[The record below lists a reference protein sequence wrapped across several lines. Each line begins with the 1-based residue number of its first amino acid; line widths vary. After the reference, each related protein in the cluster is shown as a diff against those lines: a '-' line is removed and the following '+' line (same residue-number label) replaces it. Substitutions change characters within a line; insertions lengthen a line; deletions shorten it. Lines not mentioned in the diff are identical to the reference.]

1 VASAIAAAVV
11 VAGIVLAVRLAA
23 VPLLRRLVR
32 WRLGA
37 YVRSVSHVDPKLP
50 QALAASRRVA
60 VIGGGIA
67 GLTAALTLARRGFA
81 VTVFEA
87 NDYLGG
93 KLGSWKVELAPGVR
107 VAVSHGFH
115 AFFPNYHNLNRL
127 LDSLRLREGFASIGD
142 YVIVARD
149 GEMVRFGQLERT
161 PVLNLLS
168 LARSGVFRL
177 RDALAAPGRDY
188 YGVLLEYDPDV
199 TFARYDHVSFEEF
212 CSVARVPP
220 KLRLAFNTFARAF
233 FADPGNLSLAELIKS
248 FHFYYLG
255 QDAGLVYLYPTRDY
269 QASLLTPLQAEIA
282 RLGGV
287 FRLSTPVRQ
296 LARGPAD
303 QGFLVNTEP
312 FDATVLAADVIGVRD
327 IARDARGIPPAVL
340 APLAALAP
348 GQRYAVLRLWTD
360 RDVRADIPAFVV
372 VDRMRLLDAL
382 TAYHRVE
389 EESAAWVRVRG
400 GAVLELH
407 CYAVP
412 DEMPDD
418 EVKGALVEEAI
429 HFFPELAGMRVHYEA
444 FQLRRDFTA
453 FHVGLYDARPA
464 VETGVPGLVCAGD
477 WVKLP
482 FPAMLLEAACASG
495 LVAANAL
502 LREAGLREEPVL
514 AVPPRGVLAGAP
526 QPPGRR
532 GLPRGARSVRRAP

>member
-1 VASAIAAAVV
+1 MASGVGAVV
-11 VAGIVLAVRLAA
+11 LIVLVVRLAA
-23 VPLLRRLVR
+23 MPLLRRLVR

-37 YVRSVSHVDPKLP
+37 YVRTVSDGDPRLP
-50 QALAASRRVA
+50 QALTTARRVA
-60 VIGGGIA
+60 VIGGGVA

-81 VTVFEA
+81 VAVFEA

-107 VAVSHGFH
+107 VDVSHGFH

-142 YVIVARD
+142 YVIMAKNGDV
-149 GEMVRFGQLERT
+149 VRFGQLERT
-161 PVLNLLS
+161 PALNLLS
-168 LARSGVFRL
+168 LARAGVFRL
-177 RDALAAPGRDY
+177 RDALAAPGRNY
-188 YGVLLEYDPDV
+188 YGILLEYDPDV
-199 TFARYDHVSFEEF
+199 TFARYDDVSFEDF

-233 FADPGNLSLAELIKS
+233 FADPGKLSLAELIKS

-269 QASLLTPLQAEIA
+269 QAALLTPLRAEIA

-287 FRLSTPVRQ
+287 FRLGTRVRQ
-296 LARGPAD
+296 LARAGE
-303 QGFLVNTEP
+303 GFLVNGEP
-312 FDATVLAADVIGVRD
+312 FDATVLAADVTGVRD
-327 IARDARGIPPAVL
+327 IASAAQGIPEAAL

-372 VDRMRLLDAL
+372 IDRVRLLDAL

-412 DEMPDD
+412 EDVPDA
-418 EVKGALVEEAI
+418 EVKGALLAEAF
-429 HFFPELAGMRVHYEA
+429 HFFPELSGMEIRFEA

-453 FHVGLYDARPA
+453 FHVGLHGARPT

-502 LREAGLREEPVL
+502 LREAGLRQEPVL
-514 AVPPRGVLAGAP
+514 SIPPRGLMAGAP
-526 QPPGRR
+526 QPPARR
-532 GLPRGARSVRRAP
+532 PFAGQAGSLRAP